1 MKDLQEIVRREVERV
16 LAEHLLCGKMRGA
29 RGGEASKTLVVLFSG
44 SRWPEDQLFNQLAAL
59 TENGHRLICVASYT
73 FHALHGSRWEGT
85 VLPRGTERIANPDE
99 KWLIETAKGSDAVL
113 VACLSLNSAAKL
125 SAGIADSAPTILIR
139 QALELGKPVVV
150 AEESTTIRQ
159 AAVSP
164 SAPPKLRRLAEDAY
178 HGVAEL
184 GVKFVAAPELS
195 RAVGEIFYVPVN
207 ETPERLAKTRPSK
220 QRVFVTSEDVWK
232 ASARGHKQIIVPEDA
247 VVTDE
252 ARDYAKRVG
261 VEILRQ

>member
-1 MKDLQEIVRREVERV
+1 MKDLQDIIRREVKHV
-16 LAEHLLCGKMRGA
+16 LAEYLARGKMQAKAGEGA
-29 RGGEASKTLVVLFSG
+29 AKTLVVLFSG
-44 SRWPEDQLFNQLAAL
+44 ARWPEDQLFNQLAAL
-59 TENGHRLICVASYT
+59 AESGRRLVCVTSQT
-73 FHALHGSRWEGT
+73 FHTFHGLRLEGT
-85 VLPRGTERIANPDE
+85 ILPRGTERVANPDE
-99 KWLIETAKGSDAVL
+99 KWLNEIARITDAVV

-139 QALELGKPVVV
+139 DALELGKPVVV

-164 SAPPKLRRLAEDAY
+164 NAPPKLRRLAEDAY

-184 GVKFVAAPELS
+184 GVRFVAAAELS

-207 ETPERLAKTRPSK
+207 ETPERLAKTRPFQ

-232 ASARGHKQIIVPEDA
+232 ASARGQKQILVPDVA

-252 ARDYAKRVG
+252 ARDYAKRIG
-261 VEILRQ
+261 VEIMRQ